1 MRAHPAIAPLRIVLV
16 LAVVAVIGVL
26 AWASTSSW
34 EKSDDSDRVAVP
46 TAPKPL
52 EDSVGQ
58 ANEETERDREQRDPD
73 GSEGS
78 DESTDL
84 PVGDPADLPGAGEDP
99 GADTIPVTG
108 ALDDYQAPADAAKKL
123 LQVTERVKY
132 LEGYPDADRLKHA
145 VVVCEKVAFQDW
157 TWKQQVDGDV
167 AFEVPRRS
175 ATRFAELLEDEF
187 CEAIGL

>member
-1 MRAHPAIAPLRIVLV
+1 MRVHPAIAPLRILLV
-16 LAVVAVIGVL
+16 LALVAVIGVL
-26 AWASTSSW
+26 FWASTSPG

-58 ANEETERDREQRDPD
+58 AKDATEREREQRGP
-73 GSEGS
+73 EGS
-78 DESTDL
+78 DGSTDL
-84 PVGDPADLPGAGEDP
+84 PAGDPADLPGAGEDP

-108 ALDDYQAPADAAKKL
+108 ALDDYQAPADAARKL
-123 LQVTERVKY
+123 LRVTERVKY

-157 TWKQQVDGDV
+157 TWQQQVDGDV

-175 ATRFAELLEDEF
+175 ATRFAELLEGEF